1 MIQKYR
7 DAGQIPNEKAKQIV
21 LRDIIEPEIVALDY
35 VFDGLQFGG
44 NRRRRRSV
52 KRITRKRNITRRK
65 SRNSRKSRKNRITRR
80 KSRTPRNSRNKKT
93 TQKKHR

>member
-7 DAGQIPNEKAKQIV
+7 DAGQIPNEQAKQMV

-65 SRNSRKSRKNRITRR
+65 SRNSRNKNRKNRITR
-80 KSRTPRNSRNKKT
+80 KKPRNSRNKKT